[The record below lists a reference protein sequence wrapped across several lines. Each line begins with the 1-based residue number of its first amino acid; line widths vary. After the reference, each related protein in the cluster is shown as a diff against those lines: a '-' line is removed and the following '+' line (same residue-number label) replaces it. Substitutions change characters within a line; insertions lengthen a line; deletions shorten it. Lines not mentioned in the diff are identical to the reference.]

1 VIRSLEG
8 QGTQVPFSL
17 VAFPAFACCGAILVA
32 FTFLGGHLLTAAHN
46 QSDEPN
52 YLYFAHNLIH
62 GKYAVTSQQAD
73 GSYLWHG
80 PGLPLLLAPLVA
92 AHAGIHL
99 MRLIG
104 PACLLSAGILFS
116 LLLRRWVSAWLAL
129 AGGIAL
135 ALFPPFLRMLPTLY
149 SEPLAL
155 ALLTAAVLALVK
167 SHESGRVRWAV
178 LAGLLAGWMVLTR
191 PEVGWI
197 LILGLVLIAGV
208 AVWRRRRT
216 DALSLVCIAV
226 ATLVCVPWLTYTA
239 SLTHKFPYWESSGG
253 ESLYWMAAPTGNGS
267 WESTPS
273 ALTDPHWS
281 AERPLFEQLA
291 QLPQVARDARLQ
303 HEAIQLILR
312 HPGTY
317 AQHVVDNLSRM
328 IIGGPYSFQATGT
341 GRYVLYA
348 VPDLALLS
356 ALLPA
361 LWILW
366 RQPRPRRISVVS
378 LLVAFAS
385 LNFVIHIPVAAYP
398 RMTTLSIP
406 AALTLI
412 ALAADTLLR
421 RAPRS
426 RVHRRSVGRGTTT
439 PAGESASP
447 EAWGVVP
454 KVRAKSIRRHTISDI
469 GVV

>member
-1 VIRSLEG
+1 MGRADESGQPPNLDTAGEACFSSRRRRVIRRLKERS
-8 QGTQVPFSL
+8 TQYPFWPI
-17 VAFPAFACCGAILVA
+17 AAAAFACCGAILVA
-32 FTFLGGHLLTAAHN
+32 LTFLGGHLLTGSHS

-62 GKYAVTSQQAD
+62 GRYAVASEQSD

-92 AHAGIHL
+92 ADAGVHL

-104 PACLLSAGILFS
+104 PACLLAAGILFS

-135 ALFPPFLRMLPTLY
+135 ALFPPFLRMLPKLY

-155 ALLTAAVLALVK
+155 ALLTAAVLALAK
-167 SHESGRVRWAV
+167 SQESGRVRWAV

-197 LILGLVLIAGV
+197 LIIALVLITGI

-273 ALTDPHWS
+273 VLTDPHWS

-291 QLPQVARDARLQ
+291 PLPQVTRDARLQ
-303 HEAIQLILR
+303 HAAIQLIR
-312 HPGTY
+312 EHPGTY
-317 AQHVVDNLSRM
+317 ARHMLDNLSRM
-328 IIGGPYSFQATGT
+328 LIGGPYSFEATGA
-341 GRYVLYA
+341 GRYLLYA
-348 VPDLALLS
+348 VPDLALLA
-356 ALLPA
+356 ALLAA
-361 LWILW
+361 LWIL
-366 RQPRPRRISVVS
+366 RGPSRRPRPPRTRVISP
-378 LLVAFAS
+378 LVAFAT
-385 LNFVIHIPVAAYP
+385 LNLAIHIPVAAYP

-412 ALAADTLLR
+412 ALGADSLLR
-421 RAPRS
+421 RAP
-426 RVHRRSVGRGTTT
+426 GRHH
-439 PAGESASP
+439 AE
-447 EAWGVVP
+447 
-454 KVRAKSIRRHTISDI
+454 RAVAQI
-469 GVV
+469 G